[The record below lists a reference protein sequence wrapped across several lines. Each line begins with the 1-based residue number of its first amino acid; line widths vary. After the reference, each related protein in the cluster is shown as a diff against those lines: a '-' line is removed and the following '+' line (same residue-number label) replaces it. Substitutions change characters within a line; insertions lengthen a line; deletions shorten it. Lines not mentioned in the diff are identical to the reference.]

1 MWVATVVDSFNVS
14 RAFMKKKTH
23 LKKQKNDTS
32 INRCKDLGYMKTPRG
47 SVVTYCRVNGVRRT
61 ESAAYPCT
69 QEGKQALRISS
80 IYLKAKQIVQGYGQW
95 SETEEV
101 HFISICAYKRNV
113 DVS

>member
-1 MWVATVVDSFNVS
+1 MFNMWVDILVDSFNVV
-14 RAFMKKKTH
+14 RAFMNKKIT
-23 LKKQKNDTS
+23 KNDAS
-32 INRCKDLGYMKTPRG
+32 IKCCKDLGYMKTPRG

-69 QEGKQALRISS
+69 QEDKQALRISS

-101 HFISICAYKRNV
+101 HFISYVLIKEM
-113 DVS
+113 